1 MESIKLD
8 GDKAKQLFS
17 LHEGA
22 AAFRAL
28 LYSLLL
34 SAHNSSTASSS
45 ATASPFDSI
54 APLLYTPPVPTSLLN
69 TVISSEVNDQLLL
82 DPDIA
87 TFRMKAGQRSNHI
100 EVVIIL
106 TCH

>member
-1 MESIKLD
+1 MESMKLD
-8 GDKAKQLFS
+8 GDTAKQLFS

-34 SAHNSSTASSS
+34 STHNPSTTSSPATASSS
-45 ATASPFDSI
+45 NSVAS
-54 APLLYTPPVPTSLLN
+54 LLYIPPVPTSLLN
-69 TVISSEVNDQLLL
+69 SIISSEANDQLLL

-87 TFRMKAGQRSNHI
+87 TFRMKAG
-100 EVVIIL
+100 
-106 TCH
+106 

>member
-8 GDKAKQLFS
+8 GDTAKQLFS

-34 SAHNSSTASSS
+34 STHTTPVSSS
-45 ATASPFDSI
+45 ATASSFDSI
-54 APLLYTPPVPTSLLN
+54 TPLLYTPPVPTSLLN
-69 TVISSEVNDQLLL
+69 AIISSEVNDQLLL
-82 DPDIA
+82 NPDIA
-87 TFRMKAGQRSNHI
+87 TFRMKAG
-100 EVVIIL
+100 
-106 TCH
+106 